1 MTSTQCPEA
10 SKYNSRKD
18 IYTIKR
24 YKYIWLYYL
33 KFFFNLLNFE
43 MIIHFSFHGKKL
55 HLRNDWI
62 LIFPLFVM
70 IPSHKVLAFNN
81 CKDIDYCKYIFLILK
96 ATFKNV
102 RKYFSLEIIE
112 FLRIITSKYWNN
124 QVRYINYKWK
134 WFNPTDT
141 TITLQDDWSKN
152 HQALRYDSR

>member
-124 QVRYINYKWK
+124 QVKDTLTINE
-134 WFNPTDT
+134 NDS
-141 TITLQDDWSKN
+141 ISQILQSLCKMID
-152 HQALRYDSR
+152 HQALRYDSH